1 MDIDKTK
8 TIGINSNNLSFLC
21 SINVWDCFIIYII
34 QALKLYIKDV
44 ISKDYISIQTY
55 YKIDIQNFYADI
67 TESYDFEF
75 ILEQLKQNM
84 EKYNDA
90 FCYFKLTGLYALFKI
105 FNIQNTQNLTYISFG
120 NINDISETINMVEP
134 FLIIEEEEKEI
145 YKKANT
151 CLMYLKNII
160 KDAIDEHTYISID
173 CFKID
178 INQRINNQNEY
189 LICA

>member
-55 YKIDIQNFYADI
+55 YKIDIQNLYADI
-67 TESYDFEF
+67 AESYDFEF

-120 NINDISETINMVEP
+120 NIIDISETINMVEP